1 MSLTRSDLEAQRI
14 QQMVRQAN
22 LGLKVLTDEE
32 LQASI
37 ASVLSQ
43 HPNQTEIWIFAYG
56 SLIWNP
62 IIQHSDRR
70 IGTIYG
76 WHRRYCLRTPGGRG
90 TPEHPGLTLA
100 LDRGGSCQGVIYQL
114 DAPDQLAEL
123 LLLWRRE
130 MVVGSYIPR
139 WVKVFSGTSLAT
151 EERFAIAFTINPQHP
166 LYVPKLSL
174 TETAE
179 TIATAAGALGSCKD
193 YLLQT
198 IAGLA
203 ECGIRDRGLLKLRD
217 AVLKVSEK
225 D

>member
-1 MSLTRSDLEAQRI
+1 MSLTRSDLESQRI
-14 QQMVRQAN
+14 QRMISQSN
-22 LGLKVLTDEE
+22 LGLTVLTDAE

-43 HPNQTEIWIFAYG
+43 RPNLAEIWIFAYG
-56 SLIWNP
+56 SLVWNP
-62 IIQHSDRR
+62 IIHHSDRR

-114 DAPDQLAEL
+114 DAPDRMAEL

-139 WVKVFSGTSLAT
+139 WVKVFSGTEAQD
-151 EERFAIAFTINPQHP
+151 AITFTINPLHS
-166 LYVPKLSL
+166 LYAPKLSIA
-174 TETAE
+174 ETAQ
-179 TIATAAGALGSCKD
+179 TIATASGPLGSCKE

-198 IAGLA
+198 IEGLSQ
-203 ECGIRDRGLLKLRD
+203 CGIRDRGLLKLRD
-217 AVLKVSEK
+217 VVLKTAVQP
-225 D
+225 

>member
-22 LGLKVLTDEE
+22 LGLTVLTDAE
-32 LQASI
+32 LQTSI
-37 ASVLSQ
+37 ASVLGQ
-43 HPNQTEIWIFAYG
+43 RPNLSEIWIFAYG

-62 IIQHSDRR
+62 IIHHSDRQ

-114 DAPDQLAEL
+114 EADDQLAEL

-139 WVKVFSGTSLAT
+139 WVKVFSNSG
-151 EERFAIAFTINPQHP
+151 ERDAIAFTINPQHS
-166 LYVPKLSL
+166 LYVPNLSI
-174 TETAE
+174 E
-179 TIATAAGALGSCKD
+179 ATAQILATASGSLGSCKD

-198 IAGLA
+198 IEGLSL
-203 ECGIRDRGLLKLRD
+203 CGIRDRGLLKLRD
-217 AVLKVSEK
+217 LVLQG
-225 D
+225 